1 MDGDVSDF
9 DWYLNSN
16 CSGKARFAIIKVKG
30 DKSSIGW
37 VYCPKA
43 ESSDFR
49 CVGQVWRTSKTD
61 MSAGDCA
68 KSSTKL

>member
-1 MDGDVSDF
+1 MDGDVPDF

-37 VYCPKA
+37 VYCPQGRK
-43 ESSDFR
+43 
-49 CVGQVWRTSKTD
+49 
-61 MSAGDCA
+61 
-68 KSSTKL
+68 